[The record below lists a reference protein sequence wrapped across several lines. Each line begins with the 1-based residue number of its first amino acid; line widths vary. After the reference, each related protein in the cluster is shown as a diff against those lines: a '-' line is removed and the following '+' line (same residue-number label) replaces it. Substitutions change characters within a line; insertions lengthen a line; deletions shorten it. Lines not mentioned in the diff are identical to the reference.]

1 MLNDGRPIP
10 APASLPRCSAL
21 APLPRPHKRAH
32 AEIDKHHSHCHEYP
46 EMTLLRAAVQTRPQP
61 PRLAQKKQR
70 EQAEEN
76 SRYLQP
82 QNMPR
87 TRERSPH
94 RLAKSLPS
102 RPCRLRAPG
111 RRLPSLRPARILRWL
126 PLLTPGRFC
135 LASRCWF
142 FLIPRPLH
150 APPHHAPRNL
160 HADAQ
165 LAPCS
170 LVIHSQSLAAP
181 SLPLRRRQ
189 RPRAPFLPRQPICD
203 CSLIHPAL
211 RYQEPSGPAMHQ
223 KFKAIRGTFVRMETG

>member
-1 MLNDGRPIP
+1 MLNDGLPIP
-10 APASLPRCSAL
+10 APGLSRCSAL
-21 APLPRPHKRAH
+21 APLPRPQKRAH
-32 AEIDKHHSHCHEYP
+32 AEIDKHHSHCHEHP
-46 EMTLLRAAVQTRPQP
+46 EMTLLHPAVQARPQS

-76 SRYLQP
+76 SRYFQP
-82 QNMPR
+82 QNMPC

-102 RPCRLRAPG
+102 RARRFRASRRGLRC
-111 RRLPSLRPARILRWL
+111 LSPARILR
-126 PLLTPGRFC
+126 LLLRVTPGRFC
-135 LASRCWF
+135 LASSCRF
-142 FLIPRPLH
+142 FLIPRRLPCFRPLH

-181 SLPLRRRQ
+181 SLPLPSRQ
-189 RPRAPFLPRQPICD
+189 RPRPVPSSSTNLRLQPLQPGVKVWGTVQAGHASKIQGD
-203 CSLIHPAL
+203 SRH
-211 RYQEPSGPAMHQ
+211 
-223 KFKAIRGTFVRMETG
+223 IR